1 MLSQKAD
8 RALAGPVAFGLLVTP
23 VCLGIYAAAKA
34 NHLWGTKRGA
44 QERSLVSMRFLLRAL
59 IRSCFW
65 LKVEEPDAGDWESL
79 DLPRDKGCIL
89 MFNHTSLF
97 DGFLMAAIMPSSLTR
112 RCKSLMAAYTFKTP
126 VLGEIFRLVGHEP
139 VYFLKDDEGK
149 FSVDK
154 ARQAPV
160 NERIRQHVAGG
171 GVLAFCP
178 EGTVN
183 RKDPTKCLPLRR
195 GSFQLAVDLR
205 LPIYGISALGQHR
218 FWPWKGA
225 PGHPA
230 TIRVKLYAV
239 DAWNDMLDAGE
250 GKAATA
256 TDVADLAQE
265 AMQASVDALSAQPL
279 PPNDPESPG
288 RKGR

>member
-154 ARQAPV
+154 VRQAPV
-160 NERIRQHVAGG
+160 NDRIRQHVAGG

-205 LPIYGISALGQHR
+205 LPIYGISALGQS
-218 FWPWKGA
+218 
-225 PGHPA
+225 A
-230 TIRVKLYAV
+230 TRSLH
-239 DAWNDMLDAGE
+239 
-250 GKAATA
+250 
-256 TDVADLAQE
+256 
-265 AMQASVDALSAQPL
+265 
-279 PPNDPESPG
+279 
-288 RKGR
+288 

>member
-1 MLSQKAD
+1 
-8 RALAGPVAFGLLVTP
+8 
-23 VCLGIYAAAKA
+23 
-34 NHLWGTKRGA
+34 
-44 QERSLVSMRFLLRAL
+44 
-59 IRSCFW
+59 
-65 LKVEEPDAGDWESL
+65 
-79 DLPRDKGCIL
+79 
-89 MFNHTSLF
+89 
-97 DGFLMAAIMPSSLTR
+97 
-112 RCKSLMAAYTFKTP
+112 MAAYTFKTP

-183 RKDPTKCLPLRR
+183 RKDQTKCLPLRR

-239 DAWNDMLDAGE
+239 DKWNDMLDAGE
-250 GKAATA
+250 GKGATA

-265 AMQASVDALSAQPL
+265 AMQASVDALSARPL